1 MKKYKKQYELKN
13 AAKDKLDG
21 KYGSAVSICL
31 LASLLTGCISLL
43 VDVFIPETKSVVLF
57 YVTQGMISL
66 ILSWLLGIFDLGVAY
81 FFLKAACGKQYSTR
95 DLFYCFQN
103 DTTKTL
109 IISGARALVST
120 VCILPAQYLLEV
132 YWYLR
137 SPSLLA
143 AAGISAVIGLGVY
156 LYAGLG
162 VTLSF
167 YLQLDFPDQPA
178 RYVLRQSFQLMQGH
192 RKRFFLLQLSFLP
205 LMLLGVCSLFI
216 GFLWLTPY
224 MNMTYTCFFL
234 DLMNPREA

>member
-1 MKKYKKQYELKN
+1 MKKYKSLYELKN

-21 KYGSAVSICL
+21 KYGSAVLICF
-31 LASLLTGCISLL
+31 LASSLGGCISLL
-43 VDVFIPETKSVVLF
+43 VDLFIPETESMALF
-57 YVTQGMISL
+57 YVTQGAVSL
-66 ILSWLLGIFDLGVAY
+66 ILSWVLGVFDLGMTY
-81 FFLKAACGKQYSTR
+81 FFLKAACGQKHSPR
-95 DLFYCFQN
+95 DLFYCFQI

-109 IISGARALVST
+109 TISGVRALVSA
-120 VCILPAQYLLEV
+120 VCLLPAQYLLEV

-143 AAGISAVIGLGVY
+143 AVGISAVIGLGIY

-167 YLQLDFPDQPA
+167 FLQLDFPDKSA
-178 RYVLRQSFQLMQGH
+178 RDVLRQSFQLIQGH

-205 LMLLGVCSLFI
+205 LMLLGICSFFI

-234 DLMNPREA
+234 DLMNPREV